1 MLIASNVY
9 FFILHFLLSLC
20 LIYIF
25 LYNSGNG
32 DTEGYIY
39 ESLEEIHVYALA
51 HVLKRPII
59 VIADTILK
67 VCLFI
72 IGSLIIIVQLKPKA
86 F

>member
-1 MLIASNVY
+1 MFNIFV
-9 FFILHFLLSLC
+9 LL
-20 LIYIF
+20 F
-25 LYNSGNG
+25 KNSSNG

-67 VCLFI
+67 VC
-72 IGSLIIIVQLKPKA
+72 
-86 F
+86 

>member
-1 MLIASNVY
+1 LNY
-9 FFILHFLLSLC
+9 
-20 LIYIF
+20 
-25 LYNSGNG
+25 SGNG

-67 VCLFI
+67 VCLFSI
-72 IGSLIIIVQLKPKA
+72 FNIATYIYIYSFNNI
-86 F
+86 

>member
-1 MLIASNVY
+1 MYLNFSA
-9 FFILHFLLSLC
+9 
-20 LIYIF
+20 
-25 LYNSGNG
+25 SGNG
-32 DTEGYIY
+32 DSEGYIY

-67 VCLFI
+67 VCTFL
-72 IGSLIIIVQLKPKA
+72 LIIFVFLKYLM

>member
-1 MLIASNVY
+1 MNY
-9 FFILHFLLSLC
+9 
-20 LIYIF
+20 
-25 LYNSGNG
+25 SGNG

-67 VCLFI
+67 VCLFTILNSYI
-72 IGSLIIIVQLKPKA
+72 IYTIYIIIFEITKLV
-86 F
+86 